1 MHIKQVCNILEK
13 ILIYRNITVL
23 WLYMKH
29 DISEKKFFNQPKI
42 QNDYNFWEKNF
53 KLCSNIN

>member
-1 MHIKQVCNILEK
+1 MHTKQVCNILEK

-29 DISEKKFFNQPKI
+29 DTSEKKFFNQPKI
-42 QNDYNFWEKNF
+42 QNDYNFWEKKF
-53 KLCSNIN
+53 LIM